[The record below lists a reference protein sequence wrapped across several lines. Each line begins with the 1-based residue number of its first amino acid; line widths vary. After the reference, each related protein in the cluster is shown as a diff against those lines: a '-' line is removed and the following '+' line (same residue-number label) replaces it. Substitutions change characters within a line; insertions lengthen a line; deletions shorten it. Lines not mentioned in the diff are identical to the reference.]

1 MRKLATAFALVSLTL
16 ATACGG
22 DTETEPA
29 AQPAESE
36 TSAESGASAGS
47 GSSTGSAAPGESESP
62 EASASAAGSAGAE
75 GQTLVASIGTEGDPD
90 AFVITLTDS
99 EGQPVQ
105 SLPAGDYT
113 IEVVDPSAIHNF
125 HLTGPGGVDESTTVP
140 AKTETTWQV
149 TLEEGDY
156 TYVCDPHP
164 RMVGGFSVTA

>member
-1 MRKLATAFALVSLTL
+1 MRKLATALALVSLTL

-22 DTETEPA
+22 EAETEPA
-29 AQPAESE
+29 AQPAGSE
-36 TSAESGASAGS
+36 TSAETGASAGS
-47 GSSTGSAAPGESESP
+47 GSSTGSGAASESESP
-62 EASASAAGSAGAE
+62 EASASAGAASTG
-75 GQTLVASIGTEGDPD
+75 GQTLAASVGTEGDPN

-99 EGQPVQ
+99 EGQPIE

-113 IEVVDPSAIHNF
+113 VEVVDPSAIHNF

-140 AKTETTWQV
+140 GTTETTWQV

-164 RMVGGFSVTA
+164 QMVGGFTVTA

>member
-1 MRKLATAFALVSLTL
+1 MRKLATAVALVSLTL

-22 DTETEPA
+22 DSETEPA

-36 TSAESGASAGS
+36 ASAESGASAGS
-47 GSSTGSAAPGESESP
+47 SPAESESP
-62 EASASAAGSAGAE
+62 EASATAGAASAG
-75 GQTLVASIGTEGDPD
+75 GQTLTASVGTEGDPD

-99 EGQPVQ
+99 EGQPVE

-113 IEVVDPSAIHNF
+113 VEVVDPSAIHNF

-140 AKTETTWQV
+140 GKTETTWQV

-164 RMVGGFSVTA
+164 RMVGGFTVTA

>member
-16 ATACGG
+16 TTACGG
-22 DTETEPA
+22 DSETEPA

-36 TSAESGASAGS
+36 ASAESGASAGS
-47 GSSTGSAAPGESESP
+47 SPATESESP
-62 EASASAAGSAGAE
+62 EASAAAGGAAGAG
-75 GQTLVASIGTEGDPD
+75 GQTLTASVGTEGDPD

-99 EGQPVQ
+99 EGQPVE

-113 IEVVDPSAIHNF
+113 VEVVDPSAIHNF

-140 AKTETTWQV
+140 EMTETTWQV

-164 RMVGGFSVTA
+164 RMVGGFTVTA